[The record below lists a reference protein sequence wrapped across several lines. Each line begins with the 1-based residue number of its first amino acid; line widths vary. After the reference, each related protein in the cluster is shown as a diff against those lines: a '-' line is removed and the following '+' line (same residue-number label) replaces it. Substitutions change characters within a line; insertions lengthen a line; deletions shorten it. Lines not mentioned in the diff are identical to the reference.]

1 MRVDELKELLDRGEN
16 PVVLDVREPVELESA
31 PYPFEVLHIPMG
43 ELARRVSELPRGA
56 RIVCACRSGSRSA
69 HVTHWLRRQGL
80 DAVNLEGGILA
91 WSRRFPR

>member
-1 MRVDELKELLDRGEN
+1 MRVDELKELLDRGGK
-16 PVVLDVREPVELESA
+16 PVVLDVREAMELASD

-43 ELARRVSELPRGA
+43 ELSRRLSELPRGV

-69 HVTHWLRRQGL
+69 HVAQWLKRQGL

-91 WSRRFPR
+91 WSRRFPP